1 MSRRRYEEMSFDDIS
16 EVVGTSVKMLEE
28 HYSHFTVSDNPNL
41 FSGHAKRLQQSKDK
55 EIEEL
60 KKEIQGLRKQ
70 TK

>member
-1 MSRRRYEEMSFDDIS
+1 MSFDNLS
-16 EVVGTSVKMLEE
+16 VQMGTSVKMLEE

>member
-1 MSRRRYEEMSFDDIS
+1 M
-16 EVVGTSVKMLEE
+16 GTSVKMLEE

-60 KKEIQGLRKQ
+60 KKEIQELRKQ
-70 TK
+70 NGKKTYTEQAREYARVRES